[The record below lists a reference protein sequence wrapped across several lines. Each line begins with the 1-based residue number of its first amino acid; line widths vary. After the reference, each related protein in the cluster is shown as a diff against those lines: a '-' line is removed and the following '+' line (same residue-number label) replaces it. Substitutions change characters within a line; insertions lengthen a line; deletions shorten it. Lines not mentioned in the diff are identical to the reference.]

1 MDLSSYSPA
10 VSGPDT
16 ASLDKAAARR
26 AAGEAYSDKF
36 AQDEK
41 SGVNMKCHNT
51 TTHQVISRRQRLSEG
66 DFQLATLPAYRHSI
80 CFQLVPAEFSGTDKL
95 LPTPS
100 QVTLMLG
107 SPPSPRPGLGE
118 KRKGAHQ
125 ERYST
130 CHAPSEPSI
139 APIWRLFLPRPK
151 LPAPQRLCCWPECSA
166 AQRPVR

>member
-1 MDLSSYSPA
+1 MHSIGMDLSSYSPA

-107 SPPSPRPGLGE
+107 SPPSPRSRHVLTSLNGYLWVFGGQDATGE
-118 KRKGAHQ
+118 
-125 ERYST
+125 ST
-130 CHAPSEPSI
+130 C
-139 APIWRLFLPRPK
+139 RLSTGARLQ
-151 LPAPQRLCCWPECSA
+151 LTPARRCRNLFK
-166 AQRPVR
+166 